1 MAMLNNQRVYIYIYY
16 ILYIFLYGS
25 VWKWTIPPMLLVLSK
40 TRWVTSG
47 FRDTRFFSDKSAYR
61 YDGYVTNDD
70 LVGGFKDIIYIYL
83 YVQTVKN
90 GMTIQTLEHLV
101 QGVETTNQSE
111 QWRFRSKDYWLVRNH
126 DRWSAKTAA
135 FPRPFGVSLGRWVS
149 AIPTSHQGNC
159 GLSWRPID
167 WTNSMERLCTSP
179 LSSLIKRSC
188 TSFEPHTLDGRRQGR
203 GTKDGAILLGQPN

>member
-1 MAMLNNQRVYIYIYY
+1 M
-16 ILYIFLYGS
+16 G
-25 VWKWTIPPMLLVLSK
+25 LSENGLSPQCCWFYQK
-40 TRWVTSG
+40 HDESQVDLG
-47 FRDTRFFSDKSAYR
+47 DTRFFSDKSAYR

-70 LVGGFKDIIYIYL
+70 LLGGFKDIICIYL
-83 YVQTVKN
+83 YVQTVIN
-90 GMTIQTLEHLV
+90 GMTIPTVEHLV
-101 QGVETTNQSE
+101 QGVETTNQSEE

-179 LSSLIKRSC
+179 LSSLIKRRLHIIRA
-188 TSFEPHTLDGRRQGR
+188 THPGWQAT
-203 GTKDGAILLGQPN
+203 GARNQRWGDTFGAAKSSESWMTMT